1 MDDKLRKLLSMLSG
15 GSMSSN
21 NDDRQFEPLAPMSK
35 EEATEWA
42 RINNKV
48 AQAQSIAKEAE
59 AERMIFWTRI
69 EKKTGIYDKNLR
81 IDNGMI
87 LIEVEKKNNCLSH
100 GEARPGFCDGNCDEC
115 SLNPDKEIGE

>member
-1 MDDKLRKLLSMLSG
+1 MDDRLRKLLSMLSG
-15 GSMSSN
+15 GSAPN
-21 NDDRQFEPLAPMSK
+21 NDDRQFEPLAPLST

-81 IDNGMI
+81 IDNSMV

-100 GEARPGFCDGNCDEC
+100 GEAKPGFCDGNCDGC
-115 SLNPDKEIGE
+115 SLNPNKEEGL